1 MTWEQKARN
10 RATALSPKAT
20 KSQINFLEILLND
33 CGFGSRLQR
42 MDFVSTESDREIK
55 FLDELT
61 AFEASTLIDTLT
73 KRRKE
78 EQDNSRSVS
87 RDKED
92 DWYRR

>member
-1 MTWEQKARN
+1 MGWEQKAKQ
-10 RATALSPKAT
+10 RAAALSPKAT
-20 KSQINFLEILLND
+20 KSQLNFLEILLND
-33 CGFGSRLQR
+33 CGFGTRLQR

-61 AFEASTLIDTLT
+61 AFEASTLIDQLS

-78 EQDNSRSVS
+78 EQNKGRPVTSDE
-87 RDKED
+87 ED